1 MITGLILRSPLQ
13 IQGCGNAPFAL
24 MKMIRVIYP
33 VSYAAYF
40 VICRYISIIAVKLK
54 LEVYNNV
61 LHYILL
67 L

>member
-1 MITGLILRSPLQ
+1 MFNLH
-13 IQGCGNAPFAL
+13 

-33 VSYAAYF
+33 VSYAVYF
-40 VICRYISIIAVKLK
+40 VIYRCISIISVKLK

-61 LHYILL
+61 LHYVLL